1 MKQSQLFSMCIPFHL
16 CEGIRTA
23 RNIAIMGLLI
33 SAFLLFLMLGSN
45 KSSSFYYGF
54 RAEFI

>member
-1 MKQSQLFSMCIPFHL
+1 MKQTQSFSVCMPFHL
-16 CEGIRTA
+16 CKGIRNA
-23 RNIAIMGLLI
+23 RNIAISGLLI